1 LQGQVDTCE
10 AEKASIIQTAEA
22 AFVVYDD
29 QITLLE
35 SDKASLQSERDSL
48 DTLVHELE
56 SANASLLEQV
66 NQLAAQIAD
75 LQIQVTQHE
84 TVQEQLNS

>member
-1 LQGQVDTCE
+1 LQGQVDACE

-84 TVQEQLNS
+84 TVQAQLNS

>member
-10 AEKASIIQTAEA
+10 AEKASIILTAEA

-84 TVQEQLNS
+84 TVQAQLNS

>member
-1 LQGQVDTCE
+1 LQGQVDACE

-35 SDKASLQSERDSL
+35 SDKASLESERDSL

-84 TVQEQLNS
+84 TVQAQLNS

>member
-84 TVQEQLNS
+84 TVQAQLNS

>member
-1 LQGQVDTCE
+1 LQGQVDACE

>member
-1 LQGQVDTCE
+1 MQAQVDACE

-22 AFVVYDD
+22 AFAVYDE
-29 QITLLE
+29 QITNLE

-56 SANASLLEQV
+56 TANASYVEQLS
-66 NQLAAQIAD
+66 QLAAQIGD

-84 TVQEQLNS
+84 TVQVQLNS